1 MPLYGS
7 QPIPFIQEDR
17 VSKED
22 FIAAL
27 LKMYNMPI
35 QERKNLGL
43 LGREHLLK
51 NYNSLTFLPKW
62 DEILTSLYE
71 QGTWENRKHK
81 SYCFE
86 EV

>member
-1 MPLYGS
+1 
-7 QPIPFIQEDR
+7 
-17 VSKED
+17 
-22 FIAAL
+22 
-27 LKMYNMPI
+27 MPI